1 MSAFEKQLTSITTKA
16 ELKKWI
22 DELHED
28 AIALIIVQEPT
39 DEEEE
44 TGSYS
49 WGHYGHVSQGDT
61 LWLIEKFKMYLLE
74 DPVEEE
80 EAEEEHE

>member
-16 ELKKWI
+16 ELKKWV

-28 AIALIIVQEPT
+28 AVALIIVQEPT
-39 DEEEE
+39 EEGEG

-49 WGHYGHVSQGDT
+49 WGHYGSLSNGDT
-61 LWLIEKFKMYLLE
+61 LWLVEKFKMYLLE
-74 DPVEEE
+74 DPAEED
-80 EAEEEHE
+80 AEEEYE